1 MREELIGNAVE
12 FLLDSRVASSTEDKK
27 RKFLVQKGLSDME
40 INEAFARVNQSFPQ
54 QMEINGNNPQQQVV
68 QVRPMEIPWKTLG
81 FVIVLCVA
89 IGNSLQSLIVKY
101 VVPFWFGAKEKKAT
115 DIQIEELKA
124 QLTVT
129 TEKAKTQIQEI
140 QESLIV
146 VKRFISNQQENIR
159 MVKTEKEQEDIK
171 ISIIQDEVNSITHML
186 PQLINPI
193 VEKRNDEP
201 KKTDEVTTKA
211 KEPTVPWKRKDL
223 SESSK
228 KPDWLN
234 SQQPMRLSFLDEDAK
249 KKEEAEKKKETDE
262 KEENENQEV
271 DQKEDNGNEKKE
283 SEDIKEERIIKET
296 NDNNDENVIAEEQP
310 AKEDSNIDNSNT
322 Q

>member
-1 MREELIGNAVE
+1 MREEMIGNAVE

-27 RKFLVQKGLSDME
+27 RKFLVQKGLSEAE
-40 INEAFARVNQSFPQ
+40 INEAFVRASQSLPQ
-54 QMEINGNNPQQQVV
+54 QQQQHANGSSPQQQVI

-101 VVPFWFGAKEKKAT
+101 VVPYWFGAKEKKAT

-140 QESLIV
+140 QESLLV
-146 VKRFISNQQENIR
+146 VKRFISSQQDNIR
-159 MVKTEKEQEDIK
+159 MVKSEKEQEDIK
-171 ISIIQDEVNSITHML
+171 MSIIQDEVNSITHML

-201 KKTDEVTTKA
+201 KKVDGVTTKA

-228 KPDWLN
+228 KPDWL
-234 SQQPMRLSFLDEDAK
+234 SADIRLNFLDEEAQK
-249 KKEEAEKKKETDE
+249 KEAEKKKEAEE
-262 KEENENQEV
+262 KEENEKNEETE
-271 DQKEDNGNEKKE
+271 QKEGN
-283 SEDIKEERIIKET
+283 SAEDIKEEET
-296 NDNNDENVIAEEQP
+296 NNNNDENVTTEP
-310 AKEDSNIDNSNT
+310 TAKEDTDNDNSNT